1 MTVQPGQISLRKLTS
16 DDARA
21 LLAPLSDLL
30 VDAVAHGASVNFMAG
45 FTHEQA
51 QIYWQKQIDG
61 LHKVDRVW
69 VVAETGGQLV
79 GTVMCVFAGQP
90 NQPFRAE
97 ISKMIV
103 HSSQRKRGIGALL
116 MQEIEVAALAAGK
129 THLIL
134 DTETG
139 SAGDRL
145 YRRMGWT
152 ELGTMQDFAY
162 APDGSLAAAT
172 VFYKQLAPGPFWRA
186 VQPKISVL

>member
-1 MTVQPGQISLRKLTS
+1 MTTVENPVTLRTL
-16 DDARA
+16 AANEAEA
-21 LLAPLSDLL
+21 LLDALSALL
-30 VDAVAHGASVNFMAG
+30 VDAVDHGASVNFMAG
-45 FTHEQA
+45 FSVKEA
-51 QIYWQKQIDG
+51 RIYWQKQIVG
-61 LHKVDRVW
+61 LCSDDRIW
-69 VVAETGGQLV
+69 IAAEQNGQLV

-90 NQPFRAE
+90 NQLFRGE

-103 HSSQRKRGIGALL
+103 HSTQRKRGIGALL
-116 MQEIEVAALAAGK
+116 MAGIEEAAGAAGK

-152 ELGTMQDFAY
+152 ELGTMRDFAY

-172 VFYKQLAPGPFWRA
+172 VFYKQLAPAPLWPREN
-186 VQPKISVL
+186 